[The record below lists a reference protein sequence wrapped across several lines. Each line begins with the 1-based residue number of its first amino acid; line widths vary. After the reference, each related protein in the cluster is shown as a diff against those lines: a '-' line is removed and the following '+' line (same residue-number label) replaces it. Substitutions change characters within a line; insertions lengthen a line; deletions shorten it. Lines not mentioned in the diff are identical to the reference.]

1 MNIVILSVSQLAQTS
16 TRKLLQWK
24 SQWKPQLLKTLKLLL
39 VIDMQ
44 QPLIKSLFMN
54 EILELKNE
62 IAGKQY
68 QISERGNIQTPNC
81 SMKKLK
87 IQISLSKQG
96 DIFLKSQLD
105 KK

>member
-1 MNIVILSVSQLAQTS
+1 MIIVILPVPQLAQTS
-16 TRKLLQWK
+16 VRKLLWWK
-24 SQWKPQLLKTLKLLL
+24 SQWKPQFLKTLKLLL

-68 QISERGNIQTPNC
+68 QISERGNIQAPNC
-81 SMKKLK
+81 SMKKKFKYLFQNK
-87 IQISLSKQG
+87 G
-96 DIFLKSQLD
+96 TFLVNQN
-105 KK
+105 

>member
-1 MNIVILSVSQLAQTS
+1 MPQLAQTS

-62 IAGKQY
+62 IVGKHY

-87 IQISLSKQG
+87 IQISLSKQE

>member
-1 MNIVILSVSQLAQTS
+1 MNIVILSVPQLAQTS

-24 SQWKPQLLKTLKLLL
+24 SQWKPQFLKTLKLLL
-39 VIDMQ
+39 AIDMQ

>member
-1 MNIVILSVSQLAQTS
+1 MPQLAQTS
-16 TRKLLQWK
+16 TRKLLRWK

-39 VIDMQ
+39 VIGMQ

-54 EILELKNE
+54 EILELTNE
-62 IAGKQY
+62 IAEKQY
-68 QISERGNIQTPNC
+68 QISVRGNIQTPNC

-87 IQISLSKQG
+87 IQISLSEQG
-96 DIFLKSQLD
+96 DIFLKSELD